1 MVLQPQLS
9 CPSSA
14 LYRILFMWVRLHDSA
29 RPYGQLGMINL
40 TIDLQDGFSRDKI
53 VVSIA
58 GRVIYQ
64 QENLSTR
71 TQIGFA
77 ASFSTR
83 VADELVTLS
92 FLFPD
97 RSDKPQTLALTIHDD
112 TYLGVSLNAEGLV
125 VSKTSNTPFM
135 YA

>member
-1 MVLQPQLS
+1 MT
-9 CPSSA
+9 
-14 LYRILFMWVRLHDSA
+14 
-29 RPYGQLGMINL
+29 NL
-40 TIDLQDGFSRDKI
+40 TIDLQDGFSKDKI

-77 ASFSTR
+77 GSFSTE
-83 VADELVTLS
+83 VAEGLVTLS
-92 FLFPD
+92 LLFPE
-97 RSDKPQTLALTIHDD
+97 RSDKPQTLTLTIHDD

>member
-1 MVLQPQLS
+1 MS
-9 CPSSA
+9 
-14 LYRILFMWVRLHDSA
+14 FRLRNSA
-29 RPYGQLGMINL
+29 RPCGQLGMTNL
-40 TIDLQDGFSRDKI
+40 TIDLQDGFSKDKI

-58 GRVIYQ
+58 GRVIFQ

-71 TQIGFA
+71 TQIGLA

-83 VADELVTLS
+83 VAGGLVTLNL
-92 FLFPD
+92 LFPD
-97 RSDKPQTLALTIHDD
+97 RSDKPQTLTLTIHDD
-112 TYLGVSLNAEGLV
+112 TYLGISLNAEGMI

>member
-1 MVLQPQLS
+1 M
-9 CPSSA
+9 A
-14 LYRILFMWVRLHDSA
+14 
-29 RPYGQLGMINL
+29 NL
-40 TIDLQDGFSRDKI
+40 TIDLQDGFSKERI

-58 GRVIYQ
+58 GRLLFQ

-71 TQIGFA
+71 TQIGLA

-83 VADELVTLS
+83 VAGGLVILS

-97 RSDKPQTLALTIHDD
+97 RSDKPQTLSLTIHDD
-112 TYLGVSLNAEGLV
+112 TYLGVSLNAEGLI
-125 VSKTSNTPFM
+125 VSKTSNAPFM